1 MAPSNRT
8 VRRRGARG
16 TRMSMTFPTI
26 AYVDEGGTVDISL
39 QTVLAG
45 CEQSLSGLPWRLISV
60 RCEAVVLSAHTS
72 TTPTQPATP
81 QPALIQLRVNDA
93 KSTNVESLKAIRW
106 LVYQVPKARTLRPP
120 APNPWKEDEER
131 RQAVVSIDNI
141 SFGGKPTTRAVC
153 YLQLKFQF
161 GPLVYSAASSVA
173 VVASKPS
180 RPLALSVAHQMAG
193 EDRPEAEYSDC
204 GSSICAWPAHGE
216 GGGSPG

>member
-1 MAPSNRT
+1 
-8 VRRRGARG
+8 
-16 TRMSMTFPTI
+16 MSMTFPTI

-39 QTVLAG
+39 NTVLSG
-45 CEQSLSGLPWRLISV
+45 CEQSLSGLPWRLTSV

-72 TTPTQPATP
+72 TTPAQPATP
-81 QPALIQLRVNDA
+81 QPALIQLRINDA
-93 KSTNVESLKAIRW
+93 KSVNVESLKAIRW

-161 GPLVYSAASSVA
+161 GPLVYNAASSLA
-173 VVASKPS
+173 VVASKPVQIAGRIS
-180 RPLALSVAHQMAG
+180 CPASDG
-193 EDRPEAEYSDC
+193 EDRPEAVSSDC
-204 GSSICAWPAHGE
+204 SGSLCAWPAYGE
-216 GGGSPG
+216 GGGPPG